1 MNQDLFFINLFT
13 TQNNQ
18 NVEKM
23 KNFSHANQVQEIHA
37 NALMLCDQTAL
48 LDVCVRMDIA
58 NLIEVDL
65 VFVDSA
71 NILIMTKITVN

>member
-1 MNQDLFFINLFT
+1 
-13 TQNNQ
+13 
-18 NVEKM
+18 M
-23 KNFSHANQVQEIHA
+23 KNFSHANQVQEIRA
-37 NALMLCDQTAL
+37 NAQMLCDQTAL

-71 NILIMTKITVN
+71 NILIMTKMIKLVN